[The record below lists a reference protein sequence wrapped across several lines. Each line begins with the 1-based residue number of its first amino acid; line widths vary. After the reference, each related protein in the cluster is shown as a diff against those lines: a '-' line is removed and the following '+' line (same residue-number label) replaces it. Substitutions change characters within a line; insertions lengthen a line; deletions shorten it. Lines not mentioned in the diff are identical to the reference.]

1 MMSVR
6 DRDRVEASQKHYKDE
21 QVLHVG
27 AAYTVHVGGEGEGRP
42 VSE

>member
-21 QVLHVG
+21 QILHVG
-27 AAYTVHVGGEGEGRP
+27 AAYTVHVGGRGKGDT